1 MLPQAPSLRK
11 PLRFARASLD
21 DRGQPDEHRRRNRKG
36 NREADHPPV
45 HRQFVHARQDVGPDR
60 PRRLHGDNRQP
71 DTGKAPDQGEHQMLG
86 EYLAEQASAAGADRE
101 AHRELAPAID
111 QPHEQEVGDVG
122 ARNDHDQPHRPEQD
136 QERISRR
143 LHQLVAHRT
152 NVGRRH
158 VLVLIRMLVGE
169 ARAQDVEVRVGH
181 GDRDPGFQPGDD
193 IEHSGAALLADRRA
207 VRRRRIHRQ
216 GRPHLDRTRTERE
229 VESRRG
235 HTDDGERLAVEQ
247 DAGTDD
253 RRIVPE
259 VGAPQIVADDR
270 HPRPRALIVGH
281 EKDAQARAAH
291 GVCRRDPTRRSARSG
306 GWPVLVR

>member
-1 MLPQAPSLRK
+1 M
-11 PLRFARASLD
+11 
-21 DRGQPDEHRRRNRKG
+21 
-36 NREADHPPV
+36 
-45 HRQFVHARQDVGPDR
+45 
-60 PRRLHGDNRQP
+60 
-71 DTGKAPDQGEHQMLG
+71 
-86 EYLAEQASAAGADRE
+86 
-101 AHRELAPAID
+101 
-111 QPHEQEVGDVG
+111 
-122 ARNDHDQPHRPEQD
+122 
-136 QERISRR
+136 
-143 LHQLVAHRT
+143 
-152 NVGRRH
+152 
-158 VLVLIRMLVGE
+158 
-169 ARAQDVEVRVGH
+169 RVGH

-253 RRIVPE
+253 RRIAPE

-281 EKDAQARAAH
+281 ERTPKRGLHTECVEEIPRDDLPGQVAGRSLPGEPERGVAIGDDVLEDVVLGAEIEERRIGHQRGVRRAPHIA
-291 GVCRRDPTRRSARSG
+291 
-306 GWPVLVR
+306 